1 MHLIDTNIFLE
12 ILLGRRR
19 KEECKRFLK
28 RIQMGKETGV
38 VTDFSIHSMI
48 VIMDSFKKFG
58 SLKRS

>member
-19 KEECKRFLK
+19 KEECKKLLK

-38 VTDFSIHSMI
+38 ELWSW
-48 VIMDSFKKFG
+48 
-58 SLKRS
+58 L